1 MASIT
6 SAGVGSGLDL
16 ESIIEVTIKAESEVK
31 TKQLNAREINYTT
44 ELSGVGTFKAAL
56 DTFNT
61 ALATLGEEETYAS
74 RKVQF
79 SGGISEDDQAFNV
92 DIDSSM
98 QAGEFS
104 IEVSQ
109 LASGSKLQSSA
120 LNSVNDTVG
129 AGNLTLSAGDSEFSI
144 EVLATDTLEDIRN
157 KINQASEN
165 FGVSA
170 NIVNSDAG
178 AVLTYSSSKTGDGNT
193 LSVAADD
200 DSLASIASSAPSS
213 AGGVSIL
220 QNAVNAETLIN
231 GQAVSSSSNTLNDKI
246 QGTTIT
252 LNKVT
257 TEAQT
262 FNVSVDSE
270 VAVKAV
276 DEFIGAYNT
285 LKEQLDTLS
294 NPTSGMLAS
303 DSNIRS
309 VEQQL
314 QRMFTNDLGGSTEI
328 QSLMDLG
335 ITFNRFGEMEKSA
348 TGIGTLASGQDTFDD
363 TLENNYSAFQNFF
376 SSDDGLVKKVDGL
389 IDLYTSSSGSLI
401 KREESLNESL
411 ESIEIDRESLNERLV
426 NLEASLRSKYASLD
440 SLIAQYQ
447 TSSSYISS
455 ILTSVS
461 TKK

>member
-231 GQAVSSSSNTLNDKI
+231 GQAVSGSSNTLNDKI

>member
-1 MASIT
+1 
-6 SAGVGSGLDL
+6 
-16 ESIIEVTIKAESEVK
+16 
-31 TKQLNAREINYTT
+31 
-44 ELSGVGTFKAAL
+44 
-56 DTFNT
+56 
-61 ALATLGEEETYAS
+61 
-74 RKVQF
+74 
-79 SGGISEDDQAFNV
+79 
-92 DIDSSM
+92 
-98 QAGEFS
+98 
-104 IEVSQ
+104 
-109 LASGSKLQSSA
+109 
-120 LNSVNDTVG
+120 
-129 AGNLTLSAGDSEFSI
+129 
-144 EVLATDTLEDIRN
+144 
-157 KINQASEN
+157 
-165 FGVSA
+165 
-170 NIVNSDAG
+170 
-178 AVLTYSSSKTGDGNT
+178 
-193 LSVAADD
+193 
-200 DSLASIASSAPSS
+200 
-213 AGGVSIL
+213 
-220 QNAVNAETLIN
+220 
-231 GQAVSSSSNTLNDKI
+231 
-246 QGTTIT
+246 
-252 LNKVT
+252 
-257 TEAQT
+257 
-262 FNVSVDSE
+262 
-270 VAVKAV
+270 
-276 DEFIGAYNT
+276 
-285 LKEQLDTLS
+285 
-294 NPTSGMLAS
+294 MLAS

>member
-1 MASIT
+1 M
-6 SAGVGSGLDL
+6 
-16 ESIIEVTIKAESEVK
+16 
-31 TKQLNAREINYTT
+31 
-44 ELSGVGTFKAAL
+44 GTFKAAL

-61 ALATLGEEETYAS
+61 ALATLGEEETYDS

-79 SGGISEDDQAFNV
+79 SDGILEGDQAFNV

-157 KINQASEN
+157 KINQTSEN

-231 GQAVSSSSNTLNDKI
+231 GQEVSSSSNTLNDKI

-328 QSLMDLG
+328 QSLMELG

-348 TGIGTLASGQDTFDD
+348 TGIGTLTSGQDTFDD
-363 TLENNYSAFQNFF
+363 TLENNYSDFQNFF

-389 IDLYTSSSGSLI
+389 INLYTSSSGSLI